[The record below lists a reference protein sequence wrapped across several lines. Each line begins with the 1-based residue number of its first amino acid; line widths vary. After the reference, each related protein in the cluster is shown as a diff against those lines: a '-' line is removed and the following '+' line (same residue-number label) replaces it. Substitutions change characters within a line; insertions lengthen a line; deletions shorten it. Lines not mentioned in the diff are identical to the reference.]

1 MTFSIR
7 VVLRSRLV
15 GLYLL
20 LTELLESAVAVYNI
34 YLILNSGK
42 NLVYVL
48 RLFKLGKMVS

>member
-7 VVLRSRLV
+7 VELRSRLV

-20 LTELLESAVAVYNI
+20 LTELLEPAAAVYNI

>member
-7 VVLRSRLV
+7 VELRSRSV

>member
-7 VVLRSRLV
+7 VELRSRLV

>member
-7 VVLRSRLV
+7 VELRSRLV

-48 RLFKLGKMVS
+48 QLFKLGKMVS

>member
-7 VVLRSRLV
+7 VELRSRLV

-20 LTELLESAVAVYNI
+20 LTELLESAEAVYNI

>member
-7 VVLRSRLV
+7 VELRSRLV

-42 NLVYVL
+42 NFVNVL

>member
-7 VVLRSRLV
+7 VELRSRLV

-48 RLFKLGKMVS
+48 RLFKLGEMVS